1 MGDIC
6 AVVYNYLIAVYNKIF
21 NSNENKED
29 IISIDQEWE
38 NILREEEEL

>member
-6 AVVYNYLIAVYNKIF
+6 GVVYNYLIAVYNKIF

>member
-6 AVVYNYLIAVYNKIF
+6 TVVYNYLIAVYNKIF